1 MREIKKRIDT
11 VCQRELELMSDK
23 ALLASSLK
31 DACYFC
37 QTPAKDRPALCR
49 ERACHVGV
57 ALEKAGY
64 TIPPK
69 GEWE

>member
-1 MREIKKRIDT
+1 
-11 VCQRELELMSDK
+11 MSDK

-37 QTPAKDRPALCR
+37 QKPAKDRPALCR

-57 ALEKAGY
+57 SLEKAGY
-64 TIPPK
+64 TIPTK

>member
-11 VCQRELELMSDK
+11 VCQRELELMNDK
-23 ALLASSLK
+23 MLLASSLK